1 MITDGLLKVTQFI
14 SFQVL
19 LFHSTIDLDAIKYIM
34 SFEITG
40 FGVIYSLCRKILQTA
55 SLQNTT
61 EFVSTYTSIWNILD
75 WTTIIMVL
83 TTIFALNLNL
93 FDKKNEP
100 YTEVLLGSS
109 ELSNNGSLRMSML
122 SNHTEDVNDFRE
134 FLNDSLRIDTISNF
148 IYVFAATALIMQA
161 LNVVVYFRLINEHFT
176 VSVIAITQVCIVLV
190 LGIYFPSQLKESFCL
205 DY

>member
-14 SFQVL
+14 FFQVL
-19 LFHSTIDLDAIKYIM
+19 LFHSTIDLDAVKFIM

-61 EFVSTYTSIWNILD
+61 ELVSTYTSIWNILD
-75 WTTIIMVL
+75 WATIIMVL

-93 FDKKNEP
+93 FDKKNDP
-100 YTEVLLGSS
+100 YTEALLRSS
-109 ELSNNGSLRMSML
+109 NSSNYISLRMSVL
-122 SNHTEDVNDFRE
+122 SNHTEDVTAFRE
-134 FLNDSLRIDTISNF
+134 FLNDSLRIETVSNF

-161 LNVVVYFRLINEHFT
+161 LNFVVYFRLINEHFA

-190 LGIYFPSQLKESFCL
+190 LKIYFPSQLKDIFL
-205 DY
+205 FR